1 MPTRSSKRKT
11 SANNNK
17 ATKKQKLRGEI
28 EGNTNTQTL
37 RKIYKDNKDYFPS
50 YKYVATDKA
59 PAIEKKLLKD
69 LDAAKTGS
77 GKTKKAKKGAKTNDK
92 RSDKEIKEDFNEGGV
107 WSDKHEMRIHFKDMT
122 YSNKKTANIG
132 TVKDQEP
139 SKFFKH
145 TFIQRVVRVVTGKE
159 GGKGSIGEGL
169 GILERKSKEKMVVN
183 DKVSES
189 RRSSL
194 NSSSS
199 SSPAAKSTEPEVKRT
214 VEKRKKKKLKTGVSI
229 AENAKCTFTTLEA
242 LKKDILSLNI
252 DNLDVDSDE
261 EEAIYAHADKMEN
274 ERKLEMEKQ
283 TKPDGIDAYYEVI
296 DGKDWPEEKKE
307 LEKKKNNVRKYD
319 SYVKVSTAET
329 WMQLKVVLKSKR
341 KEALEAAVNV
351 ANDALKACKFN
362 LGDDKTEFRAEKAK
376 LKAALQDAQS
386 KLKDIENSVKEAVEV
401 RVKAEKQKKGTT
413 NVFDETVLN
422 DLVWLIIKTPK
433 ENGHDKETI
442 ADIRDGEFYE
452 IWEVE
457 SSNVDATL
465 QERCNGYE
473 SGVANDALYEQI
485 KVSDYVEH
493 KPEERRKKALKKLDG
508 IRDGIM
514 SDCNY
519 YDGIVPDNTQVRLQP
534 AGYAEYVLKWGQ
546 MPLEWVEKVFQDNVD
561 GTDVKVCKTAQDEE
575 AVVRLFRASDPDP
588 PNYSGTSTAAKK
600 NVLVLVLKD
609 SYKALLYKKVNEK
622 EVTLYSKSTGRIA
635 TSNLKNKFKTF
646 AKEKITVQSF
656 TGTGDVHAQLVRS
669 YFSLT
674 NNDDVVNELIKL
686 IDIGEKI
693 VPSE

>member
-1 MPTRSSKRKT
+1 MSTKNSKKRKEVEEISAKFQLTAENMKKVDTYKFNQLSQMAKVHGLKASGKGITAEKLKKGLQAEYKKRRSKR
-11 SANNNK
+11 
-17 ATKKQKLRGEI
+17 
-28 EGNTNTQTL
+28 
-37 RKIYKDNKDYFPS
+37 
-50 YKYVATDKA
+50 
-59 PAIEKKLLKD
+59 
-69 LDAAKTGS
+69 AKPDS
-77 GKTKKAKKGAKTNDK
+77 GKASKAKKGAKTNDEFT
-92 RSDKEIKEDFNEGGV
+92 RSDKEIKEDFEEGGV
-107 WSDKHEMRIHFKDMT
+107 WSDKHNTRINFVDMT
-122 YSNKKTANIG
+122 YSKKKKGNIEK
-132 TVKDQEP
+132 VKKKPP
-139 SKFFKH
+139 SDFFSH
-145 TFIQRVVRVVTGKE
+145 NFIQRVVRVVTGKQ

-169 GILERKSKEKMVVN
+169 GILKRKYEEQMDVDDDEEEEEEEK
-183 DKVSES
+183 KVQPTTT
-189 RRSSL
+189 RRYPRR

-199 SSPAAKSTEPEVKRT
+199 SSTTPKKSTGESEAST

-413 NVFDETVLN
+413 NVIDETVLN
-422 DLVWLIIKTPK
+422 NLVWLIIKTPK
-433 ENGHDKETI
+433 ENGHDEETI
-442 ADIRDGEFYE
+442 ADIKDGEFYE
-452 IWEVE
+452 IWEVD
-457 SSNVDATL
+457 SSDVDATL

-473 SGVANDALYEQI
+473 SRVANDA
-485 KVSDYVEH
+485 
-493 KPEERRKKALKKLDG
+493 RRLG
-508 IRDGIM
+508 HGQF
-514 SDCNY
+514 SSY
-519 YDGIVPDNTQVRLQP
+519 YHTKGKCYRPR
-534 AGYAEYVLKWGQ
+534 G
-546 MPLEWVEKVFQDNVD
+546 
-561 GTDVKVCKTAQDEE
+561 
-575 AVVRLFRASDPDP
+575 S
-588 PNYSGTSTAAKK
+588 
-600 NVLVLVLKD
+600 
-609 SYKALLYKKVNEK
+609 
-622 EVTLYSKSTGRIA
+622 
-635 TSNLKNKFKTF
+635 
-646 AKEKITVQSF
+646 
-656 TGTGDVHAQLVRS
+656 
-669 YFSLT
+669 
-674 NNDDVVNELIKL
+674 
-686 IDIGEKI
+686 
-693 VPSE
+693 